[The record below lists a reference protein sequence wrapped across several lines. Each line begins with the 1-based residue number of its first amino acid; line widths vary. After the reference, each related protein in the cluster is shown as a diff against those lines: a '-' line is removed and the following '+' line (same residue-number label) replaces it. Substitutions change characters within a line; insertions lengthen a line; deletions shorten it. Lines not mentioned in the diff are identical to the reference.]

1 MALIT
6 LAELKSVLGIGDI
19 YADAI
24 VQACAD
30 SAENIIL
37 SYLTFD
43 DVTIKAVLLE
53 DNVAT
58 FYCFEN
64 SFVVGQAVTVTGCGS
79 PFNGARIVTEI
90 GYSFGPPFD
99 GSRTFD
105 ALLFQT
111 YGAPFFRA
119 AITNADISERR
130 IIPSGRAVLT
140 SQAAL
145 YDTTPEVREAALAVA
160 CDIWITRT
168 GTLGQ
173 QGVDFQSPAP
183 YRLGRSMLT
192 RVSGLLGKHL
202 DTRGYLG

>member
-6 LAELKSVLGIGDI
+6 LSELKSVLGIGDI
-19 YADAI
+19 YADSV
-24 VQACAD
+24 VQAVAD

-37 SYLTFD
+37 SYLIFD
-43 DVTIKAVLLE
+43 DVSIVGASLTN
-53 DNVAT
+53 NVAR
-58 FYCFEN
+58 FYCHDN
-64 SFVVGQAVTVTGCGS
+64 TFVVGQALTVTGCGS
-79 PFNGARIVTEI
+79 PFNG
-90 GYSFGPPFD
+90 
-99 GSRTFD
+99 SRTVTKVGYD
-105 ALLFQT
+105 EYNVT
-111 YGAPFFRA
+111 YFEA
-119 AITNADISERR
+119 AITNADINKRQ
-130 IIPSGRAVLT
+130 IIPNGRAVLT

-173 QGVDFQSPAP
+173 QGVDFPSPAP

>member
-6 LAELKSVLGIGDI
+6 LSELKAVLGIGDI

-24 VQACAD
+24 VQAVAD

-37 SYLTFD
+37 SYLIFD
-43 DVTIKAVLLE
+43 DVSIKGVSLTS
-53 DNVAT
+53 NVAR
-58 FYCFEN
+58 FYCYDN
-64 SFVVGQAVTVTGCGS
+64 TFVVGQALTVSKCG
-79 PFNGARIVTEI
+79 A
-90 GYSFGPPFD
+90 PFD
-99 GSRTFD
+99 GSRTVTAVGIED
-105 ALLFQT
+105 GVT
-111 YGAPFFRA
+111 FFEA
-119 AITNADISERR
+119 AITNANITKRSV
-130 IIPSGRAVLT
+130 IPNGRALLT
-140 SQAAL
+140 SQATM
-145 YDTTPEVREAALAVA
+145 YDTGYPEVEQAALAIA

-202 DTRGYLG
+202 DTRGFLG

>member
-6 LAELKSVLGIGDI
+6 LSELKSVLGIGDI
-19 YADAI
+19 YADSI
-24 VQACAD
+24 VQAVAD

-37 SYLTFD
+37 SYLIFD
-43 DVTIKAVLLE
+43 DVSIVGASITN
-53 DNVAT
+53 NVAR
-58 FYCFEN
+58 FYCHDN
-64 SFVVGQAVTVTGCGS
+64 TFVVGQALTVTGCGS
-79 PFNGARIVTEI
+79 PFNG
-90 GYSFGPPFD
+90 
-99 GSRTFD
+99 SRTVTKVGYDEYNVTYFEA
-105 ALLFQT
+105 AL
-111 YGAPFFRA
+111 
-119 AITNADISERR
+119 TNADITKRQ
-130 IIPSGRAVLT
+130 IIPNGRAVLT